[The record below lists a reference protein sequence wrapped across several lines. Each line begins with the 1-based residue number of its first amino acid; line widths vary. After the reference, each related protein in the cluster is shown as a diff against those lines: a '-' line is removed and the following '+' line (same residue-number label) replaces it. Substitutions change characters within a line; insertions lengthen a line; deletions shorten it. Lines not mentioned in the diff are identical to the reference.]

1 MTQTSTALRGI
12 YSVLSFNLFTQEY
25 PAMKRTNIPGALVAL
40 FTITLG
46 CGGDA
51 PGETYERDNL
61 QFNVQYPEACNQA
74 TGAPAF
80 CNEPIEIG
88 VKADYGD
95 NDKSGVID
103 PFNETVILTRTG
115 LTATAT
121 LANVP
126 VSNEQQVIRLDLQYQ
141 TFPTEWRMESGEGG
155 DAPKHFYLYPKLGD
169 EGTMINLRIVAVGG
183 KGAMCVND
191 NDCADMQVCI
201 AGMCTGGN
209 GEGEGCG
216 VNDPCLDGLSCV
228 DNKCIDPCLSDAECG
243 AKEICNDDGKCIAV
257 PCKMD
262 SDCADGEWCDEPTN
276 TCNEGCSQNS
286 DCPNG
291 QTCDTVKHECVDPTP
306 ECTTNDQCGEKQI
319 CDDMMCVDVECTT
332 NEHCADNEIC
342 NLVDHTCKQIDQGDF
357 CTRPLWDTNDP
368 DLDKNQPGNFMWAF
382 GQNEMVRIGRNEIGF
397 KAVMGDETKC
407 LELTQAQ
414 KDSMQINLTLG
425 PKYNNVALCTKPN
438 VNDPTEIKC
447 DGTNLPNNE
456 IPTGSFEVTG
466 SFGKGVLTVGVT
478 KDNVYKVPNE
488 TLDLTALEG

>member
-1 MTQTSTALRGI
+1 
-12 YSVLSFNLFTQEY
+12 
-25 PAMKRTNIPGALVAL
+25 
-40 FTITLG
+40 
-46 CGGDA
+46 
-51 PGETYERDNL
+51 
-61 QFNVQYPEACNQA
+61 
-74 TGAPAF
+74 
-80 CNEPIEIG
+80 
-88 VKADYGD
+88 
-95 NDKSGVID
+95 
-103 PFNETVILTRTG
+103 
-115 LTATAT
+115 
-121 LANVP
+121 
-126 VSNEQQVIRLDLQYQ
+126 
-141 TFPTEWRMESGEGG
+141 
-155 DAPKHFYLYPKLGD
+155 
-169 EGTMINLRIVAVGG
+169 
-183 KGAMCVND
+183 MCVND

-228 DNKCIDPCLSDAECG
+228 DNKCIDPCMSDTECG
-243 AKEICNDDGKCIAV
+243 AKEICDDDGKCIAV

-276 TCNEGCSQNS
+276 TCHEGCSQNS

-478 KDNVYKVPNE
+478 KDTVYKVPNE
-488 TLDLTALEG
+488 TFDLTALEG